1 MRREYLP
8 EHSLPFKQDIRE
20 IKRIENPRPVIGAQV
35 QGFLGA
41 GGLGVAD
48 VAAIEV
54 REDVETADDGHD
66 ATVKL
71 LISVSM
77 EWMIRGWTDLRRV

>member
-8 EHSLPFKQDIRE
+8 KHSRPLKQDIRE
-20 IKRIENPRPVIGAQV
+20 IKRIKNPRPVIGAQV
-35 QGFLGA
+35 QGLLGA

-48 VAAIEV
+48 VTAVEV

-66 ATVKL
+66 ATVKGASDS
-71 LISVSM
+71 SVHV
-77 EWMIRGWTDLRRV
+77 GC